1 MSPATVLMTATTIAT
16 TPLSVPVF
24 GNSGCFGVGGT
35 SVVTGGSSV
44 VVTGGSS
51 VVVTGGSSVVVTGG
65 SSVVVTGGSSVVVV
79 GGVYVF
85 WKAFSYGYA
94 TEAT

>member
-1 MSPATVLMTATTIAT
+1 MSPATVLMIATTSAT

-24 GNSGCFGVGGT
+24 GNPGCFGVGGT
-35 SVVTGGSSV
+35 S
-44 VVTGGSS
+44 
-51 VVVTGGSSVVVTGG
+51 VVTGGSSVVVTGG

-85 WKAFSYGYA
+85 WKAFSSGYA

>member
-51 VVVTGGSSVVVTGG
+51 VVV
-65 SSVVVTGGSSVVVV
+65 V

-85 WKAFSYGYA
+85 WKAFSSGYA